1 MDLTIT
7 VKNLTLT
14 DSLEGYAQKRLAK
27 LDRRLRKAIPV
38 KLILRHEETKS
49 VDARYVAEV
58 TAALKGG
65 VIVRGEQR
73 AANINAAID
82 GVADAIV
89 RQIDRYKTRRI
100 KSKRDGRG
108 ISEFEQEVAESL
120 TEGAAAAEPEVAGPA
135 GSAAP
140 VKVRPTVVR
149 EKRHGVRPMTVEQAA
164 EQMDLL
170 GHAFY
175 VFQNAENDAINVVYR
190 RNDGDYGLIV
200 PEPLT
205 A

>member
-1 MDLTIT
+1 MDLTIP
-7 VKNLTLT
+7 VKNLALT
-14 DSLEGYAQKRLAK
+14 DSLEGYARKRLAK
-27 LDRRLRKAIPV
+27 LDRRLRKTIPV
-38 KLILRHEETKS
+38 RLILKHEETKS
-49 VDARYVAEV
+49 VDTRYVAEV

-73 AANINAAID
+73 ASTVNAAID

-100 KSKRDGRG
+100 RSKRDGRG
-108 ISEFEQEVAESL
+108 LSEFEREVAESF
-120 TEGAAAAEPEVAGPA
+120 TEGSEAAEPEPPGP
-135 GSAAP
+135 AAP
-140 VKVRPTVVR
+140 VKVRPAVVR

-175 VFQNAENDAINVVYR
+175 VFQNVDNRAINVVYR

-200 PEPLT
+200 PEQLT

>member
-7 VKNLTLT
+7 VKNLALT

-27 LDRRLRKAIPV
+27 LDRRLRKTIPV
-38 KLILRHEETKS
+38 RLILKHEETKS
-49 VDARYVAEV
+49 VDTRYVAEV

-73 AANINAAID
+73 AATINAAID

-108 ISEFEQEVAESL
+108 ISELEQQIAESFA
-120 TEGAAAAEPEVAGPA
+120 EGSEAAEADAAGPY
-135 GSAAP
+135 AA
-140 VKVRPTVVR
+140 VRARPTVVR

-164 EQMDLL
+164 EQMELL
-170 GHAFY
+170 GHTFY
-175 VFQNAENDAINVVYR
+175 VFQNVDNDAINVVYR

>member
-27 LDRRLRKAIPV
+27 LDRRLRTAIPV
-38 KLILRHEETKS
+38 KLILKHEETKS

-73 AANINAAID
+73 GASINAAID

-108 ISEFEQEVAESL
+108 ISEFEQEVAESF
-120 TEGAAAAEPEVAGPA
+120 TEGAEAAEPEPSA
-135 GSAAP
+135 GSAASA
-140 VKVRPTVVR
+140 KVRPTVVR

-175 VFQNAENDAINVVYR
+175 VFQNVENDAINVVYR

-200 PEPLT
+200 PEPFT

>member
-1 MDLTIT
+1 VDLTIT
-7 VKNLTLT
+7 VKNLALT
-14 DSLEGYAQKRLAK
+14 DSLEGYARKRLAK
-27 LDRRLRKAIPV
+27 LDRRLRKTIPV
-38 KLILRHEETKS
+38 RLILKHEETKS
-49 VDARYVAEV
+49 VDTRYVAEV

-73 AANINAAID
+73 AATINAAID

-89 RQIDRYKTRRI
+89 RQIDRYKTRRTR
-100 KSKRDGRG
+100 SKRDGRG
-108 ISEFEQEVAESL
+108 ISELEQEVAESF
-120 TEGAAAAEPEVAGPA
+120 TEGSEAAEPEPA
-135 GSAAP
+135 GRAAP

-170 GHAFY
+170 GHTFY
-175 VFQNAENDAINVVYR
+175 VFQNVDNDAINVVYR

>member
-1 MDLTIT
+1 VGLTIT
-7 VKNLTLT
+7 AKNVSLT
-14 DSLEGYAQKRLAK
+14 DSLESYAQKRQAK
-27 LDRRLRKAIPV
+27 LDRRLRKINPV
-38 KLILRHEETKS
+38 RLILKQEGTRS
-49 VDARYVAEV
+49 AGSRFVAEV
-58 TAALKGG
+58 TAALKGV

-89 RQIDRYKTRRI
+89 RQIDRYRTRRI

-108 ISEFEQEVAESL
+108 LSELEL
-120 TEGAAAAEPEVAGPA
+120 EVAGSFEETAEADAESGAPA
-135 GSAAP
+135 KPEA
-140 VKVRPTVVR
+140 VVR
-149 EKRHGVRPMTVEQAA
+149 VKRHGVRPMTVEQAA

-170 GHAFY
+170 GHSFF
-175 VFQNAENDAINVVYR
+175 VFQNIDGEAINVVYR
-190 RNDGDYGLIV
+190 RDDGVYGLIV

>member
-7 VKNLTLT
+7 AKNLTLT

-38 KLILRHEETKS
+38 RLILKHEETKS

-58 TAALKGG
+58 TAVLKGG

-82 GVADAIV
+82 GVGDAVV
-89 RQIDRYKTRRI
+89 RQIDRYKTRRM

-108 ISEFEQEVAESL
+108 LSELEQEVAESF
-120 TEGAAAAEPEVAGPA
+120 TEGSEAAEPEPAGP
-135 GSAAP
+135 SAP
-140 VKVRPTVVR
+140 VKIRPTVVR

-175 VFQNAENDAINVVYR
+175 VFQNVANDAINVVYR

-205 A
+205 SS

>member
-7 VKNLTLT
+7 VKNLALT
-14 DSLEGYAQKRLAK
+14 DSLGRYAEKRLAK
-27 LDRRLRKAIPV
+27 LDRRLRKTVPV
-38 KLILRHEETKS
+38 RLILKHEETKS
-49 VDARYVAEV
+49 VEARYVAEV
-58 TAALKGG
+58 TTALKGG

-108 ISEFEQEVAESL
+108 LSELEVEVARSFAEEAEASGG
-120 TEGAAAAEPEVAGPA
+120 GAPAGPQQ
-135 GSAAP
+135 
-140 VKVRPTVVR
+140 TVVR
-149 EKRHGVRPMTVEQAA
+149 VKRHGVRPMTVDQAA
-164 EQMDLL
+164 EQMELL
-170 GHAFY
+170 GHSFF
-175 VFQNAENDAINVVYR
+175 VFQNVEGDAINVVYR
-190 RNDGDYGLIV
+190 RDDGDYGLIV

>member
-1 MDLTIT
+1 MELTIT
-7 VKNLTLT
+7 VKNLMLT
-14 DSLEGYAQKRLAK
+14 DSLESYARKRLAR
-27 LDRRLRKAIPV
+27 LDRRLRKTIPV
-38 KLILRHEETKS
+38 RLILKHEETKS

-58 TAALKGG
+58 TAVLKGG

-82 GVADAIV
+82 GVGDAIV
-89 RQIDRYKTRRI
+89 RQIDRYKMRRI

-108 ISEFEQEVAESL
+108 LSELEQEVAESFA
-120 TEGAAAAEPEVAGPA
+120 EGSEAAEPAVP
-135 GSAAP
+135 AP
-140 VKVRPTVVR
+140 VRPTVVRPTVVR

-175 VFQNAENDAINVVYR
+175 VFQNVENDAINVVYR
-190 RNDGDYGLIV
+190 RNDGNIGWVD
-200 PEPLT
+200 PRP
-205 A
+205 AA

>member
-1 MDLTIT
+1 VDLTIT
-7 VKNLTLT
+7 VKNLALT
-14 DSLEGYAQKRLAK
+14 DSLEGYARKRLAK
-27 LDRRLRKAIPV
+27 LDRRLRKTIPV
-38 KLILRHEETKS
+38 RLILKHEETKS
-49 VDARYVAEV
+49 VDTRYVAEV

-73 AANINAAID
+73 AATINAAID

-89 RQIDRYKTRRI
+89 RQIDRYKTRRTR
-100 KSKRDGRG
+100 SKRDGRG
-108 ISEFEQEVAESL
+108 ISELEQEVAESF
-120 TEGAAAAEPEVAGPA
+120 TEGSEAAEPEPAGP
-135 GSAAP
+135 AAP

-170 GHAFY
+170 GHTFY
-175 VFQNAENDAINVVYR
+175 VFQNVDNDAINVVYR

>member
-1 MDLTIT
+1 VDLTIT
-7 VKNLTLT
+7 AKNLSLT
-14 DSLEGYAQKRLAK
+14 DSLESYAQKRLAK
-27 LDRRLRKAIPV
+27 LDRRLRKTIPV
-38 KLILRHEETKS
+38 RLILKQEGTRS
-49 VDARYVAEV
+49 ADSRFIAEV

-89 RQIDRYKTRRI
+89 RQIDRYRTRRI

-108 ISEFEQEVAESL
+108 LSELEL
-120 TEGAAAAEPEVAGPA
+120 EVAGSFLETAEAEAESGAPA
-135 GSAAP
+135 
-140 VKVRPTVVR
+140 RPEAVVR
-149 EKRHGVRPMTVEQAA
+149 VKRHGVRPMTVEQAA

-170 GHAFY
+170 GHSFF
-175 VFQNAENDAINVVYR
+175 VFQNVEGDAINVVYR
-190 RNDGDYGLIV
+190 RDDGAYGLIV